1 LTKIGLKFTEFLMF
15 VSSVCGARR

>member
-15 VSSVCGARR
+15 VSSVCGARP